1 MKGEPFPA
9 HPVLI
14 VDDEPA
20 VVEGLSITLKSHG
33 IDNIIGCGDSRQVM
47 GYIRDSDVE
56 VVLLDLA
63 MPHIS
68 GKELL
73 ERIHE
78 DFPHIP
84 VVVVTAANELE
95 TAVECMKIG
104 AFDYMVKVVE
114 DNRLVSGIRRAIE
127 IRELKREYDEL
138 RSRFLTGEL
147 RHPEAFSGIITQNRK
162 MKSIFLYLESVA
174 QSKEPVLILG
184 ETGVGKDLLAGAIH
198 EASGRSGAFVTV
210 NAAGLDDGMFA
221 DTLFGHMKGAYTGA
235 LEARGGLIEQA
246 RGGTLFLDE
255 IGDLSVQSQVKLL
268 RLLDAREYYPLGSDL
283 AKRTDARLVLA
294 TNRDIDMLVGENR
307 FRKDLYY
314 RLSTHE
320 VRVPP
325 LRERK
330 EDLPLLLDFF
340 MEQAA
345 ESLAKG
351 KPFIPAELVT
361 LLGTYHFPGN
371 IRELRGMTIDAVTKH
386 SSRVMSLM
394 PFREA
399 IDRST
404 GKSDVKPEDSLVL
417 FTEKLPTNK
426 QIVELLVD
434 EAMRRAQGNQSI
446 AAGLLGITHQA
457 LNKRLQRRRKD

>member
-1 MKGEPFPA
+1 MKGDSFPA

-20 VVEGLSITLKSHG
+20 VVEGLSITLRSNG
-33 IDNIIGCGDSRQVM
+33 IDNIIGCVDGRQVM

-56 VVLLDLA
+56 VVLLDLS

-95 TAVECMKIG
+95 TAVECMQIG

-114 DNRLVSGIRRAIE
+114 DNRLISGIRRAIA
-127 IRELKREYDEL
+127 IRKLKREYNEL
-138 RSRFLTGEL
+138 RSSFLTGEL
-147 RHPEAFSGIITQNRK
+147 RHPEAFSGIITQDGK

-184 ETGVGKDLLAGAIH
+184 ETGVGKDLLARAIH
-198 EASGRSGAFVTV
+198 EAGERSSAFVTV

-221 DTLFGHMKGAYTGA
+221 DSLFGHRKGAYTGA

-255 IGDLSVQSQVKLL
+255 VGDLSIQSQVKLL
-268 RLLDAREYYPLGSDL
+268 RLLDSREYYPLGSDL

-294 TNRDIDMLVGENR
+294 TKRDIDELVEEDR

-345 ESLAKG
+345 ESLAKD

-371 IRELRGMTIDAVTKH
+371 IRELRGMTFDAVTKH

-399 IDRST
+399 IDRGT
-404 GKSDVKPEDSLVL
+404 GKSGVKPKDSLVL
-417 FTEKLPTNK
+417 FTEQLPTIK
-426 QIVELLVD
+426 QVVGFLVD

-457 LNKRLQRRRKD
+457 LNKRLQRQRKD